1 MKEKININKL
11 ENSVLIV
18 QEGNPDVVFF
28 NNDEDLQDMFIKTYV
43 FNQKNLVDADIY
55 LPDGTIVEAQISFPE
70 EASAE

>member
-11 ENSVLIV
+11 ENLVLIV

-28 NNDEDLQDMFIKTYV
+28 NNDEDLQDMFIETYV
-43 FNQKNLVDADIY
+43 LNQKNLVDADIY